1 MIARAKAK
9 YIRGSAQ
16 KARLVIDQI
25 RGKQVDE
32 ALSLLRFSPR
42 GAAGSIETCLKSA
55 IANATQADSMVDVD
69 GFHVTLALIDVGP
82 TMKRI
87 RPCPMGRAGR
97 IRKRFNHITIEIS
110 NNEEVSGG

>member
-1 MIARAKAK
+1 MIAKAKAK

-32 ALSLLRFSPR
+32 ALNVLKFSSR
-42 GAAGSIETCLKSA
+42 GAAKPIETCLKSA
-55 IANATQADSMVDVD
+55 IANASQADSMADVD
-69 GFHVTLALIDVGP
+69 SFHVSLALIDEGP

-87 RPCPMGRAGR
+87 RPGAMGRAGR

-110 NNEEVSGG
+110 NNDEVSGG